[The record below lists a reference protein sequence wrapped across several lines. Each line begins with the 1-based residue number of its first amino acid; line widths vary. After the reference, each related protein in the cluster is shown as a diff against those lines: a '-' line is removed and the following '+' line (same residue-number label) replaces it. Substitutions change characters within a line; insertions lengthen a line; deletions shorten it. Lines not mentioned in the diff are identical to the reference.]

1 MRGLVA
7 VGRALL
13 EDLASTLLFL
23 AVYALSRNV
32 VLSVCLGIA
41 LAGAQIGWRLLYRQR
56 VDALQW
62 VSLAVIIM
70 SGSATLLTHNP
81 VFVMLK
87 PTAIYI
93 LVGSAM
99 LQRGWML
106 RYLPPRAM
114 ELVPDLAIGF
124 GYVWA
129 GLMFFSAALN
139 LVLATHTSLLV
150 WGSMMSVWGIASK
163 AALSFLQYGVMRFIG
178 KRRYL
183 ARTGGAPPIHTAQ
196 LGSA

>member
-1 MRGLVA
+1 VA
-7 VGRALL
+7 AGPALL
-13 EDLASTLLFL
+13 LDLASTLFFL
-23 AVYALSRNV
+23 AVYALTRNV
-32 VLSVCLGIA
+32 VLSVSLGIA
-41 LAGAQIGWRLLYRQR
+41 LASAQIGWRLLHRQR

-62 VSLAVIIM
+62 VSLVIIVM

-87 PTAIYI
+87 PSAIYV

-99 LQRGWML
+99 LQRGWIL
-106 RYLPPRAM
+106 RYLPPRAL
-114 ELVPDLAIGF
+114 EWVPDLAIGF

-139 LVLATHTSLLV
+139 LVLATHTSVLV
-150 WGSMMSVWGIASK
+150 WGSVMSVWGIASK
-163 AALSFLQYGVMRFIG
+163 AVLFFLQYGVMRIVG

-183 ARTGGAPPIHTAQ
+183 AQTGGAPAVHTAQ
-196 LGSA
+196 LGRA